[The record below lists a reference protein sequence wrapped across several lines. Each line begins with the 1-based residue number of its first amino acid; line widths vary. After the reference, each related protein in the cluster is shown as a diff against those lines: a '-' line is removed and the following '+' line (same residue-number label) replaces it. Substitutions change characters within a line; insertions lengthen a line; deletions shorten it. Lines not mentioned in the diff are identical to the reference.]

1 MRLYLDTNIL
11 IYLVAGHD
19 ENIDPDTKQLIS
31 DTANI
36 LYTCPICVHEFIYL
50 RQKGKI
56 GICKEWKKT
65 VSVVKRLEEFGITI
79 TPLTPKHLEA
89 EEKLPLLADKCD
101 PLDRLIIAQAI
112 ADKATLVSTDR
123 QFPFYVEHGLKFH
136 QNFK

>member
-11 IYLVAGHD
+11 VYLVAGHD
-19 ENIDPDTKQLIS
+19 DNLDRDTKLLLG
-31 DTANI
+31 DLTNTF
-36 LYTCPICVHEFIYL
+36 YTCPVCVHELIYL
-50 RQKGKI
+50 RQTGKI
-56 GICKEWKKT
+56 NTGKDWKKT

-89 EEKLPLLADKCD
+89 EEQLPLLADKCD

-123 QFPFYVEHGLKFH
+123 QFPFYVEYGLKFH